1 MYKVLIDYLNHGGRR
16 RVPGELLDM
25 SDEDAAPLI
34 KIGAIEAVP
43 EKSPD
48 PVDDGNG
55 DPGDNGGGNP
65 GDNGGGPPDNNQTNG
80 GGSGAPKTG
89 KKDSKTKT
97 KAE

>member
-1 MYKVLIDYLNHGGRR
+1 MYKVLIDYLNHGGRK

-48 PVDDGNG
+48 LVDDG
-55 DPGDNGGGNP
+55 GGS
-65 GDNGGGPPDNNQTNG
+65 PDNNQTNG
-80 GGSGAPKTG
+80 AGSDASKTG

>member
-1 MYKVLIDYLNHGGRR
+1 MYKVLIDYLNHGGRK

-48 PVDDGNG
+48 PGDD
-55 DPGDNGGGNP
+55 GGGN
-65 GDNGGGPPDNNQTNG
+65 PDNNQTNG
-80 GGSGAPKTG
+80 GGSGASETG
-89 KKDSKTKT
+89 KKHSKTKT

>member
-55 DPGDNGGGNP
+55 DPGDNGGG
-65 GDNGGGPPDNNQTNG
+65 PPDNNQTNG

-89 KKDSKTKT
+89 KKDSKTK
-97 KAE
+97 AE